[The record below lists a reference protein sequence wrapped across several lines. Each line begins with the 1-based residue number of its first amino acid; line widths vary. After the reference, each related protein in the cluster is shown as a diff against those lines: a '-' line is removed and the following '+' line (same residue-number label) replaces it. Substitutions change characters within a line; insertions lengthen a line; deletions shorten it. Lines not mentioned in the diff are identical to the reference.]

1 MTRKARRK
9 LLSQHA
15 PEVRRRPIAPWLA
28 VLAGAALGHAQPA
41 SAAASD
47 LGDPRL
53 HLIHEALE
61 SRRFTRVRLGSPR
74 TSAAPRRS
82 RPRPSS

>member
-15 PEVRRRPIAPWLA
+15 PEVRRRPVAPWLA

-41 SAAASD
+41 RLPHPD

-61 SRRFTRVRLGSPR
+61 SRPVHP
-74 TSAAPRRS
+74 SAARIAAGRERRAGAGA
-82 RPRPSS
+82 PSS